1 MPCSGSGWRLRVVSN
16 IGAALQILISG
27 NISLFAQPCERARGD
42 AFDPML
48 RDVAALGANA
58 VIALRDATT
67 LRKTGPRC
75 RPMEPRSSASR
86 CADID
91 GSDATLSRRTA
102 SLSNR

>member
-1 MPCSGSGWRLRVVSN
+1 MVSN

-27 NISLFAQPCERARGD
+27 NISLFAQLCERARGD
-42 AFDPML
+42 AFHPML
-48 RDVAALGANA
+48 REVADLGANA
-58 VIALRDATT
+58 VIAMRDATT

-75 RPMEPRSSASR
+75 WPMEPRSSASR